1 MKLATFLLALVQ
13 PVLARVLIALG
24 FQVVTITGLVQITDT
39 LKSQAISGLGLLQY
53 EMLALFGVAGGP
65 LGLGII
71 FGACTTKLL
80 LWQIQSATKILGV
93 NPG

>member
-13 PVLARVLIALG
+13 PLMARILLALG
-24 FQVVTITGLVQITDT
+24 FQVVTITGLVAVTDG
-39 LKSQAISGLGLLQY
+39 LKAQTVAAFGLLSPQ
-53 EMLALFGVAGGP
+53 MAALFGLAGGP
-65 LGLGII
+65 TGLGII

-93 NPG
+93 NPT